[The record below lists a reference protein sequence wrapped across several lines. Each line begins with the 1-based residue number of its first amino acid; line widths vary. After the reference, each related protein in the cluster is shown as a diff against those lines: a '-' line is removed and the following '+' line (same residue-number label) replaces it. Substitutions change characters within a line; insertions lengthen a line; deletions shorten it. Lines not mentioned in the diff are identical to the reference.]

1 MAASR
6 LQLSCNGRKGRARR
20 RLVSLP
26 PWHCCLVFYAQ
37 VPAASRTFAWIFTRL
52 PDGNSSG
59 HGPDSSADLLQ
70 LDETE
75 GDMVNC
81 RLLPWQCC
89 LATCQQVYSHPQAI
103 GPALLMTFSSH
114 LGCGPCTGVL
124 SEVLRYLLPGEGTAP
139 ASVSGAE
146 TTSQLQK
153 VVLDPILGHD
163 LS

>member
-6 LQLSCNGRKGRARR
+6 LQLSCNGTNGRARR

-26 PWHCCLVFYAQ
+26 SWRCCLVIYAQ
-37 VPAASRTFAWIFTRL
+37 VPAASRTFAWLFTRL
-52 PDGNSSG
+52 PDQNSSG
-59 HGPDSSADLLQ
+59 HGPDSSADILQ
-70 LDETE
+70 MDETE

-81 RLLPWQCC
+81 RPSWQCC
-89 LATCQQVYSHPQAI
+89 LATCQQVYSRPQAI
-103 GPALLMTFSSH
+103 GPALLMRFSSL

-124 SEVLRYLLPGEGTAP
+124 SEVFRYLLPGEATAP

-153 VVLDPILGHD
+153 VVLDPISGHG
-163 LS
+163 LY